1 MSALAIVVVALLWTF
16 SGVLSLA
23 ETAFTRA
30 SRIRLLARE
39 EEGDKR
45 ARRVLRLLEH
55 PEQTLNSI
63 LLLLLGCQM
72 IGATILG
79 TVLEPSL
86 GAAGIAIGIV
96 TEIFVVFTLFE
107 VVPKTFALHT
117 SDGDVMI
124 PVRSVLAPADKLEPA
139 PLVPPRAERYPRMP
153 FVAMAVAALLAMLA
167 WTGVFLLARR
177 RVAQP
182 AIVLNPA
189 EEIRKA
195 RDWAGLAD
203 AVRRYLAATDPRLGL
218 ELTTRELLARCD
230 DRTVAE
236 ILRQGDLQKFSPW
249 GAAPGDFDALARRA
263 LALIVPEPPAEERAA

>member
-1 MSALAIVVVALLWTF
+1 MITPLLLFAAITFTPQRPTVGDPITVNFPAPVTVQPSSDYEVVARRGNSVVVRTF
-16 SGVLSLA
+16 
-23 ETAFTRA
+23 E
-30 SRIRLLARE
+30 
-39 EEGDKR
+39 
-45 ARRVLRLLEH
+45 
-55 PEQTLNSI
+55 
-63 LLLLLGCQM
+63 
-72 IGATILG
+72 
-79 TVLEPSL
+79 
-86 GAAGIAIGIV
+86 
-96 TEIFVVFTLFE
+96 
-107 VVPKTFALHT
+107 PKTFALHT

-263 LALIVPEPPAEERAA
+263 LALIAPEPAAEERAA